1 MFLIQL
7 IYETFM
13 LYVTIGICL
22 SIFHCF
28 GILYVINYVDDK
40 KDITITDIIN
50 QTLTCVFEWP
60 SILYT
65 FLNKNK

>member
-50 QTLTCVFEWP
+50 QAFTCIFEWP
-60 SILYT
+60 SILFA
-65 FLNKNK
+65 FLNRNK

>member
-28 GILYVINYVDDK
+28 GILYVINYVEND
-40 KDITITDIIN
+40 KDISVTDIVN
-50 QTLTCVFEWP
+50 QVFTCIFEWP
-60 SILYT
+60 SILFT
-65 FLNKNK
+65 FLTRNK